1 MTMSVDAILSSIKN
15 LGSTAV
21 EMIQTRL
28 ELFSSDIQIGWQ
40 RLLSVLVLVIITLF
54 SLLFGLVLLA
64 ILIVVLYWDSHR
76 VLVLSLMAGGFLSI
90 GILLA
95 LFVRAQ
101 INAMPKL
108 FEASLG
114 ELAKDR
120 DHLT

>member
-76 VLVLSLMAGGFLSI
+76 VLVLSLMTGGFLSI

-95 LFVRAQ
+95 LYVRAQ
-101 INAMPKL
+101 INAMPRL

>member
-1 MTMSVDAILSSIKN
+1 MSVDAMLSSIKN

-40 RLLSVLVLVIITLF
+40 RLLSTLVLVIITLF

-76 VLVLSLMAGGFLSI
+76 VLVLSLMTGGFLSI

-120 DHLT
+120 EHLT

>member
-76 VLVLSLMAGGFLSI
+76 VLVLSLMTVGFLSI

>member
-1 MTMSVDAILSSIKN
+1 MSVEAMLSSLKN
-15 LGSTAV
+15 AGSTAL
-21 EMIQTRL
+21 EIIQTRL

-40 RLLSVLVLVIITLF
+40 RLLSVLVLVIVALF

-64 ILIVVLYWDSHR
+64 ILIVVLYWDTHR

-90 GILLA
+90 GIILA

-101 INAMPKL
+101 MNSMPKL

-114 ELAKDR
+114 ELVKDR
-120 DHLT
+120 DHLA

>member
-1 MTMSVDAILSSIKN
+1 M
-15 LGSTAV
+15 
-21 EMIQTRL
+21 
-28 ELFSSDIQIGWQ
+28 
-40 RLLSVLVLVIITLF
+40 LVIVALF

-76 VLVLSLMAGGFLSI
+76 VLVLSLMTGGFLSI
-90 GILLA
+90 GVLLA
-95 LFVRAQ
+95 LLVRQQ

>member
-1 MTMSVDAILSSIKN
+1 MLSSIKN

-21 EMIQTRL
+21 EIIQTRL

-54 SLLFGLVLLA
+54 SLLFGLVLLV

-76 VLVLSLMAGGFLSI
+76 VFVLSLMTGSFLSI

-101 INAMPKL
+101 INAMPRL

>member
-1 MTMSVDAILSSIKN
+1 MTMSVDAMLSSIKN

-76 VLVLSLMAGGFLSI
+76 VLVLSLMTGGFLSI

-95 LFVRAQ
+95 LFVRTQ
-101 INAMPKL
+101 INAMPRL

-120 DHLT
+120 EHLT

>member
-1 MTMSVDAILSSIKN
+1 MIMSVDAILSSIKN

-76 VLVLSLMAGGFLSI
+76 VLVLSLMTGGFLSI

-95 LFVRAQ
+95 LYVRAQ
-101 INAMPKL
+101 INAMPRL